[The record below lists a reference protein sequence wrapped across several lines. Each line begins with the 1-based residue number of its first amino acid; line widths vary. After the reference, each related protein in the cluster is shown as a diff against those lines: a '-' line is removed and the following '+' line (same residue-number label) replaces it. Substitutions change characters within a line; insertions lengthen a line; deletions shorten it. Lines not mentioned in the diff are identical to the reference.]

1 MVTNNSFS
9 ASLLWTDEP
18 ARPTQVS
25 SGFSISL
32 KWNFEPA
39 ESFLFLIV
47 TRQVLTSNSSEQ
59 NIASKLNNG
68 SSHIYDEF
76 VDRAELLDMA
86 TVVLR
91 NMTDSDQGGYCCTVF
106 TLEKMHTSCVDVLVL
121 GKWNCSVMEYWTA
134 GQVS

>member
-1 MVTNNSFS
+1 MVTNTSFLT
-9 ASLLWTDEP
+9 SLLWTNEP

-25 SGFSISL
+25 SGFSISF

-39 ESFLFLIV
+39 ESFLFLVV
-47 TRQVLTSNSSEQ
+47 TRQALTSNSSEQ

-86 TVVLR
+86 TIVLR
-91 NMTDSDQGGYCCTVF
+91 NMTDSDQGRYCCTVF
-106 TLEKMHTSCVDVLVL
+106 TLEKMLTSCVDVMVL
-121 GKWNCSVMEYWTA
+121 GKWNCSVMK
-134 GQVS
+134 S